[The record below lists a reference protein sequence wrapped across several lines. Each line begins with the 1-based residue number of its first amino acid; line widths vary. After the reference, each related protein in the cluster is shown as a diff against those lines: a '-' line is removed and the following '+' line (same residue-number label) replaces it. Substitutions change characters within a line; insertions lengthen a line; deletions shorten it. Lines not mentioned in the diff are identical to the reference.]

1 MSGKKILIIFAGIC
15 LLLVSAVI
23 LNPSTQHTSL
33 ISKEENSSENNS
45 SNERD
50 VYNSYFINNWGNAN
64 HKVNVELLDSK
75 NNSVFSKSY
84 TSVPGESIEK
94 KFPVKPEPGEEI
106 VVTLDNKITKTQAVT
121 EDSTGLSLYVDVDMV
136 TSDPLGLSISL
147 PWIK

>member
-147 PWIK
+147 P

>member
-1 MSGKKILIIFAGIC
+1 MSGKKILVILVGIC

-33 ISKEENSSENNS
+33 ISKEENNSESNN
-45 SNERD
+45 SNERNIF
-50 VYNSYFINNWGNAN
+50 NSFIINNWGNAN

-94 KFPVKPEPGEEI
+94 KFPVTPKSGEKI
-106 VVTLDNKITKTQAVT
+106 VVTLDNKITKTQTVAAG
-121 EDSTGLSLYVDVDMV
+121 STGLSLYVDVDMV
-136 TSDPLGLSISL
+136 TSDPLGLSIAL

>member
-33 ISKEENSSENNS
+33 ISKEENSSESNN

-50 VYNSYFINNWGNAN
+50 IFNSFIINNWGNAN

-75 NNSVFSKSY
+75 NNSESDYGSISDENESSKNNSIPDFE
-84 TSVPGESIEK
+84 TSVYLK
-94 KFPVKPEPGEEI
+94 
-106 VVTLDNKITKTQAVT
+106 A
-121 EDSTGLSLYVDVDMV
+121 
-136 TSDPLGLSISL
+136 
-147 PWIK
+147 